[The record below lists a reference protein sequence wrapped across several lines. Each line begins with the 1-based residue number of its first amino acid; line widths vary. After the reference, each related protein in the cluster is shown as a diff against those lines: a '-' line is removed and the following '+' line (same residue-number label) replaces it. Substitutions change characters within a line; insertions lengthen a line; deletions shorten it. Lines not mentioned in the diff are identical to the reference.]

1 MAEFHNPQQEPGM
14 ERKLLVVFALTFL
27 VIMLFQ
33 PLMKKFGPQ
42 PPATKPESENAAGL
56 RPAGQPG
63 AAVPTQVSR
72 PASAEHGTAVMKTA
86 PETGKAPTLQAT
98 SESETVIENDV
109 YRIVFTNRGARVRSW
124 VLKKYTDDKGGQLE
138 LVNNAASEKS
148 GYPLTLWIYD
158 EGLRNQV
165 NSALYV
171 ASSQFSVLSSQKP
184 DSPATRTSSSGT
196 EGGRAGASVAPQE
209 IKFVY
214 SDGDVSVEKS
224 FTFDRDSYVVG
235 VKTAVY
241 RKGALV
247 TAFPMWPAGFGD
259 QITGPQYAASQMA
272 YQYDGKVER
281 LSTASWTI
289 LPSIKVI
296 GGNTLQGP
304 FQWAGVSGQYFA
316 AAFLPA
322 DPQNAALV
330 TLRSMIEI
338 PHNASDPNNKQMD
351 KVDVLGA
358 AVGSLKGASDVRI
371 YVGPKALAD
380 LQSVSVPGI
389 TGAEPDLR
397 SVVDFGWLGII
408 ARPLF
413 FWLKWM
419 YAHIVPNW
427 GWAILLQ
434 TLVINLALLPLR
446 LSQMK
451 SMLKMQRVAPQIK
464 QIQEKYKK
472 YSLRDPEKAKMN
484 EEVAALYKKEGVNP
498 AGGCLPLLIQMP
510 FLFAYYR
517 MLNVAFDLRHA
528 PWLWIKDL
536 SAPDTHYILPIAI
549 VVTMFFMQRMTPQGG
564 MDPAQQKMMN
574 LMMPIML
581 GFISFNLP
589 AGLGLYWAAGQV
601 IGIVQQSV
609 MNRTSLG
616 REMREMM
623 AKRARKKEK

>member
-1 MAEFHNPQQEPGM
+1 M
-14 ERKLLVVFALTFL
+14 ERRLLVVFALTFL

-33 PLMKKFGPQ
+33 PLLKKYGPQ
-42 PPATKPESENAAGL
+42 PPAQQENAARTGES
-56 RPAGQPG
+56 P
-63 AAVPTQVSR
+63 VPTQSLSPVSTAADATQA
-72 PASAEHGTAVMKTA
+72 PAKVSPAAAGQA
-86 PETGKAPTLQAT
+86 PSLQAT

-138 LVNNAASEKS
+138 LVNSAAAEKY
-148 GYPLTLWIYD
+148 GYPLTLWTYD

-171 ASSQFSVLSSQKP
+171 ATTSSQFPVLSSQKP
-184 DSPATRTSSSGT
+184 ASSSPLP
-196 EGGRAGASVAPQE
+196 SSPQE

-214 SDGDVSVEKS
+214 SDGNVSVEKS
-224 FTFDRDSYVVG
+224 FTFDRDGYVVG

-241 RKGALV
+241 RKGDQV

-259 QITGPQYAASQMA
+259 QTDRLQYATSQMA
-272 YQYDGKVER
+272 YQYDSKVER
-281 LSTASWTI
+281 LTTSSWTI

-296 GGNTLQGP
+296 GGNTVPGP
-304 FQWAGVSGQYFA
+304 LHWAGVSDQYFA

-330 TLRSMIEI
+330 TLRNPMEI
-338 PHNASDPNNKQMD
+338 PHGGSDPKQMD
-351 KVDVLGA
+351 KVDVFGA
-358 AVGSLKGASDVRI
+358 AVGSLKGPTEARI
-371 YVGPKALAD
+371 YVGPKSLAD
-380 LQSVSVPGI
+380 LQSVNVPGI
-389 TGAEPDLR
+389 TGADPDLR
-397 SVVDFGWLGII
+397 AIVDFGWLGII

-419 YAHIVPNW
+419 YGHIVPNW

-446 LSQMK
+446 LTQMK

-517 MLNVAFDLRHA
+517 MLNVAMDLRHA

-536 SAPDTHYILPIAI
+536 AAPDPWHILPVAI
-549 VVTMFFMQRMTPQGG
+549 VVTMLVMQRMTPQAG

-574 LMMPIML
+574 IMMPGML
-581 GFISFNLP
+581 GLMSWNLP
-589 AGLGLYWAAGQV
+589 SGLGLYWSAGQL